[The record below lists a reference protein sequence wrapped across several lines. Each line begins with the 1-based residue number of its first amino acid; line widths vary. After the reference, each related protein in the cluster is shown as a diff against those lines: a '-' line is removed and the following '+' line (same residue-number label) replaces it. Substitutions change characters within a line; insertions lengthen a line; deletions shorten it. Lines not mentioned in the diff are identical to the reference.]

1 MRADRTLV
9 VAAVMASTFVVGSEA
24 DLAAQV
30 IQQSVFVSVIRSGDP
45 VTDLTADEFVI
56 EEDGER
62 REVLRVEPADVPMQ
76 VAILVDDSQDFARN
90 LSHVRNGLA
99 ELISGLPDGQQI
111 SFSTFGDHVTRVV
124 DFTTNK
130 EALMEAAGLYAP
142 FSEHSAYL
150 LNALAQTAIDLDRR
164 GAIRPIIVLLTAEGA
179 NTQMSRVSL
188 GRQGDAP
195 ISPRGGTGLDYKV
208 VLEVLKETMVAV
220 HSLVVRGVGIPQFAT
235 TPGFS
240 TATRGALM
248 QNSGDRDRAS
258 LLQQLPKVTGGGRE
272 ELGTTSAVPKLLAQM
287 ANEISNQ
294 YLVTYAR
301 PVGLIP
307 PEEVEVK
314 VTRRRHRVRSTP
326 SRPIVVR

>member
-1 MRADRTLV
+1 MRACQALV
-9 VAAVMASTFVVGSEA
+9 VAAVMASILVVGSGA
-24 DLAAQV
+24 DLVAQEL
-30 IQQSVFVSVIRSGDP
+30 QQSVFVSVIRSGEP

-56 EEDGER
+56 EEDGRR
-62 REVLRVEPADVPMQ
+62 REVLRVEPANVPMQ
-76 VAILVDDSQDFARN
+76 VAILVDDSQGFARN
-90 LSHVRNGLA
+90 LSHVRNGLTA
-99 ELISGLPDGQQI
+99 LINGLPDGQQI
-111 SFSTFGDHVTRVV
+111 ALSTFGEHVTRVV

-130 EALMEAAGLYAP
+130 DVLLEAAARYAP
-142 FSEHSAYL
+142 FSETSAYL
-150 LNALAQTAIDLDRR
+150 TNALAQTAADLDRR

-188 GRQGDAP
+188 GRQGDTP
-195 ISPRGGTGLDYKV
+195 ISPRGGKGLDYKV

-220 HSLVVRGVGIPQFAT
+220 HSLVVRDVGIPQFAT
-235 TPGFS
+235 TPDFS

-248 QNSGDRDRAS
+248 QDSGDRDRAS
-258 LLQQLPKVTGGGRE
+258 LLQQLPKVTGGGRQ

-287 ANEISNQ
+287 ANEVSNQ

-326 SRPIVVR
+326 SRPIMVR

>member
-1 MRADRTLV
+1 MRACQALV
-9 VAAVMASTFVVGSEA
+9 VAAVMASILVVGSGA
-24 DLAAQV
+24 DLVAQEL
-30 IQQSVFVSVIRSGDP
+30 QQSVFVSVIRSGEP

-56 EEDGER
+56 EEDGRR
-62 REVLRVEPADVPMQ
+62 REVLRVEPANVPMQ
-76 VAILVDDSQDFARN
+76 GAILVDDSQGFARN
-90 LSHVRNGLA
+90 LSHVRNGLTA
-99 ELISGLPDGQQI
+99 LINGLPDGQQI
-111 SFSTFGDHVTRVV
+111 ALSTFGEHVTRVV

-130 EALMEAAGLYAP
+130 DVLLEAAARYAP
-142 FSEHSAYL
+142 FSETSAYL
-150 LNALAQTAIDLDRR
+150 TNALAQTAADLDRR

-188 GRQGDAP
+188 GRQGDTP
-195 ISPRGGTGLDYKV
+195 ISPRGGKGLDYKV

-220 HSLVVRGVGIPQFAT
+220 HSLVVRDVGIPQFAT
-235 TPGFS
+235 TPDFS

-248 QNSGDRDRAS
+248 QDSGDRDRAS
-258 LLQQLPKVTGGGRE
+258 LLQQLPKVTGGGRQ

-326 SRPIVVR
+326 SRPIMVR

>member
-1 MRADRTLV
+1 MRACQALV
-9 VAAVMASTFVVGSEA
+9 VAAMMASILVVGSGA
-24 DLAAQV
+24 DLVAQEL
-30 IQQSVFVSVIRSGDP
+30 QQSVFVSVIRSGEP

-56 EEDGER
+56 EEDGRR
-62 REVLRVEPADVPMQ
+62 REVLRVEPANVPMQ
-76 VAILVDDSQDFARN
+76 VAILVDDSQGFARN
-90 LSHVRNGLA
+90 LSHVRNGLTA
-99 ELISGLPDGQQI
+99 LINGLPDGQQI
-111 SFSTFGDHVTRVV
+111 ALSTFGEHVTRVV

-130 EALMEAAGLYAP
+130 DVLLEAAARYAP
-142 FSEHSAYL
+142 FSETSAYL
-150 LNALAQTAIDLDRR
+150 TNALAQTAADLDRR

-188 GRQGDAP
+188 GRQGDTP
-195 ISPRGGTGLDYKV
+195 ISPRGGKGLDYKV

-220 HSLVVRGVGIPQFAT
+220 HSLVVRDVGIPQFAT
-235 TPGFS
+235 TPDFS

-248 QNSGDRDRAS
+248 QDSGDRDRAS
-258 LLQQLPKVTGGGRE
+258 LLQQLPKVTGGGRQ

-326 SRPIVVR
+326 SRPIMVR

>member
-1 MRADRTLV
+1 MRACQALV
-9 VAAVMASTFVVGSEA
+9 VAAVMAPILVVGSGA
-24 DLAAQV
+24 DLAAQEL
-30 IQQSVFVSVIRSGDP
+30 QQSVFVSVIRSGEP

-56 EEDGER
+56 EEDGRR
-62 REVLRVEPADVPMQ
+62 REVLRVEPANVPMQ
-76 VAILVDDSQDFARN
+76 VAILVDDSQGFARN
-90 LSHVRNGLA
+90 LSHVRNGLTA
-99 ELISGLPDGQQI
+99 LINGLPDGQQI
-111 SFSTFGDHVTRVV
+111 AFSTFGEHVTRVV

-130 EALMEAAGLYAP
+130 DVLLEAAARYAP
-142 FSEHSAYL
+142 FSETSAYL
-150 LNALAQTAIDLDRR
+150 TNALAQTATDLDRR
-164 GAIRPIIVLLTAEGA
+164 GAIRPIIVLLTSEGA

-188 GRQGDAP
+188 GRQGDTP
-195 ISPRGGTGLDYKV
+195 ISRRGGTGLDYRF

-220 HSLVVRGVGIPQFAT
+220 HSLVVRDVGIPQFAT

-248 QNSGDRDRAS
+248 QDSGDRDRAS

-326 SRPIVVR
+326 SRPIMVR

>member
-1 MRADRTLV
+1 MRACQALV
-9 VAAVMASTFVVGSEA
+9 VAAVMASILVVGSGA
-24 DLAAQV
+24 DLVAQEL
-30 IQQSVFVSVIRSGDP
+30 QQSVFVSVIRSGEP

-56 EEDGER
+56 EEDGRR
-62 REVLRVEPADVPMQ
+62 REVLRVEPANVPMQ
-76 VAILVDDSQDFARN
+76 VAILVDDSQGFARN
-90 LSHVRNGLA
+90 LSHVRNGLTA
-99 ELISGLPDGQQI
+99 LINGLPDGQQI
-111 SFSTFGDHVTRVV
+111 ALSTFGEHVTRVV

-130 EALMEAAGLYAP
+130 DVLLEAAARYAP
-142 FSEHSAYL
+142 FSETSAYL
-150 LNALAQTAIDLDRR
+150 TNALAQTAADLDRR

-188 GRQGDAP
+188 GRQGDTP
-195 ISPRGGTGLDYKV
+195 ISPRGGKGLDYKV

-220 HSLVVRGVGIPQFAT
+220 HSLVVRDVGIPQFAT
-235 TPGFS
+235 TPDFS

-248 QNSGDRDRAS
+248 QDSGDRDRAS
-258 LLQQLPKVTGGGRE
+258 LLQQLPKVTGGGRQ
-272 ELGTTSAVPKLLAQM
+272 ELGITSAVPKLLAQM

-326 SRPIVVR
+326 SRPIMVR

>member
-1 MRADRTLV
+1 MRACQALV
-9 VAAVMASTFVVGSEA
+9 VAAVMASILVVGSGA
-24 DLAAQV
+24 DLVAQEL
-30 IQQSVFVSVIRSGDP
+30 QQSVFVSVIRSGEP

-62 REVLRVEPADVPMQ
+62 REVLRVEPANVPMQ
-76 VAILVDDSQDFARN
+76 VAILVDDSQGFARN
-90 LSHVRNGLA
+90 LSHVRNGLTA
-99 ELISGLPDGQQI
+99 LINGLPDGQQI
-111 SFSTFGDHVTRVV
+111 ALSTFGEHVTRVV

-130 EALMEAAGLYAP
+130 DVLLEAAARYAP
-142 FSEHSAYL
+142 FSETSAYL
-150 LNALAQTAIDLDRR
+150 LNALAQTAADLDRR

-179 NTQMSRVSL
+179 NTQMFRVSL
-188 GRQGDAP
+188 GRQGDTP
-195 ISPRGGTGLDYKV
+195 ISPRGGKGLDYKV

-235 TPGFS
+235 TPDFS

-248 QNSGDRDRAS
+248 QDSGDRDRAS
-258 LLQQLPKVTGGGRE
+258 LLQQLPKVTGGGRQ

-326 SRPIVVR
+326 SRPIMVR

>member
-1 MRADRTLV
+1 MRACRALV
-9 VAAVMASTFVVGSEA
+9 VTAVLAVAVGPGA
-24 DLAAQV
+24 DVQAQEL
-30 IQQSVFVSVIRSGDP
+30 QQSVFVSVIRSGEP

-62 REVLRVEPADVPMQ
+62 REVLRVEPANVPMQ
-76 VAILVDDSQDFARN
+76 VAILVDDSQGFARN

-99 ELISGLPDGQQI
+99 ALISGLPDGQHI
-111 SFSTFGDHVTRVV
+111 ALSTFGEHVTRVV

-130 EALMEAAGLYAP
+130 DVVLEAATRYAP
-142 FSEHSAYL
+142 FSETSAYL
-150 LNALAQTAIDLDRR
+150 LNALAQTATDLDRR
-164 GAIRPIIVLLTAEGA
+164 GAIRPIVVLLTSEGA
-179 NTQMSRVSL
+179 NTQLSRVSL

-195 ISPRGGTGLDYKV
+195 ISPRGGQGLDYKV

-220 HSLVVRGVGIPQFAT
+220 HSLVVRNVGIPQFAT
-235 TPGFS
+235 RPGFS
-240 TATRGALM
+240 TGTRGALM
-248 QNSGDRDRAS
+248 QDSGDRDRAS
-258 LLQQLPKVTGGGRE
+258 LLQQLPKVTGGGRA

-326 SRPIVVR
+326 SRPIMIR